1 VKARTA
7 FSSVIAHD
15 GPLSVL
21 CRGRVLHDGIT
32 QPGRDLDEG
41 VTRGVRERC
50 TPFFCRSRFGS
61 LTRVL
66 GTVAP

>member
-1 VKARTA
+1 
-7 FSSVIAHD
+7 
-15 GPLSVL
+15 VL

-32 QPGRDLDEG
+32 QLGRDLDEG

-50 TPFFCRSRFGS
+50 TPFFCRSRFGT